1 MKILVNLENNSY
13 KVSINELSKLEFEGK
28 VAVLTNAKVAGL
40 HLKTLLAKISCDELF
55 IITIKDGEQYKNLA
69 TLEEVLNQM
78 FVSQLDR
85 KSTLVA
91 FGGGVVTDIG
101 GFAASI
107 YQRGIDF
114 ISVPTTLLAMVDA
127 AVGGKTGVN
136 NAFGKNLIGSFYQPK
151 AVYCESEFLKTLGSR
166 ELAAGMAE
174 FIKMAACF
182 DEQALG
188 LIENLDENAF
198 FKASLSKELF
208 GEIITKSI
216 GLKASVVSV
225 DERENQLRMLLN
237 FGHSFAHIIENQTH
251 YKKYLHGEAV
261 SIGIVMANALA
272 LKLGL
277 ITSNEE
283 VRIKTLLEKFNLP
296 THYKIANV
304 DEFYNAFFLDKKSV
318 NSKMNFVL
326 LDGIGKAV
334 IKNDIEKEVVISA
347 LEVFSS

>member
-40 HLKTLLAKISCDELF
+40 HLKNLLAKISCDELF

-114 ISVPTTLLAMVDA
+114 IS
-127 AVGGKTGVN
+127 
-136 NAFGKNLIGSFYQPK
+136 QPK

-182 DEQALG
+182 DTDALE
-188 LIENLDENAF
+188 LIESLDTNAF
-198 FKASLSKELF
+198 LKADLPSEQFSQIISK
-208 GEIITKSI
+208 SVQ
-216 GLKASVVSV
+216 LKASIVSV

-237 FGHSFAHIIENQTH
+237 ITQSEND
-251 YKKYLHGEAV
+251 
-261 SIGIVMANALA
+261 
-272 LKLGL
+272 
-277 ITSNEE
+277 
-283 VRIKTLLEKFNLP
+283 RIKALLEKFNLP
-296 THYKIANV
+296 THYKIGNAE
-304 DEFYNAFFLDKKSV
+304 EFYNAFFLDKKSA
-318 NSKMNFVL
+318 NSKINFVL
-326 LDGIGKAV
+326 LQGLGKAI
-334 IKNDIEKEVVISA
+334 IKNDISKESVIKV
-347 LEVFSS
+347 LESFAG